1 MRFLTTMTPIS
12 MLTKHVFLGKQVLWQ
27 KRKFSDQMLSHKKKV
42 NSFFKRILSSP
53 LNINSKT
60 EVIDLNKSFY
70 KHFGTAIMDW
80 FGYEV

>member
-1 MRFLTTMTPIS
+1 MTPIS
-12 MLTKHVFLGKQVLWQ
+12 MLTKHVFLVKQVLWQ
-27 KRKFSDQMLSHKKKV
+27 KRKFSDQTLSYKKWV
-42 NSFFKRILSSP
+42 NSFSKRILRSP
-53 LNINSKT
+53 LNINSET